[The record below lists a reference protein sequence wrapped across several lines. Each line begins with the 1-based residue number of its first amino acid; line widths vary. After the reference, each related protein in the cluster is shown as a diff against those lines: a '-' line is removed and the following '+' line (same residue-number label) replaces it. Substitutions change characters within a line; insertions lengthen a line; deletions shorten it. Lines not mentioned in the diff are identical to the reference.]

1 MSRQEKGQET
11 YLEKGHGLVNA
22 SITSERAPIQDM
34 DGNQF
39 QRVVTS
45 IIRQV
50 FGAERHAAKRL
61 SEAAGVTVETAKNWL
76 KADIPTTPQG
86 LHLMRLMATVPE
98 LQAEMLRLTAI
109 ETTMPAEFEQAFLAA
124 ARVYRR
130 IKAAEDE

>member
-1 MSRQEKGQET
+1 MSRSESGQKT
-11 YLEKGHGLVNA
+11 YLEKGHGLVSAVA
-22 SITSERAPIQDM
+22 SADRAPIQDM
-34 DGNQF
+34 DNSQF
-39 QRVVTS
+39 QGVVTS

-50 FGAERHAAKRL
+50 FGVARHAAKRL

-76 KADIPTTPQG
+76 KSDVPTTPQG

-98 LQAEMLRLTAI
+98 LQAEMLRLAAI

-130 IKAAEDE
+130 IKAAEPA